1 MTLVDA
7 DTGEVMER
15 RAPRM
20 PAPMTAVQVAEQCR
34 SIEVWATRCE
44 SVDEIREADN
54 RLAAIAEYVKR
65 TSTEGRARVE
75 AARRRL
81 EARIGELIGPSEN
94 RGPATRNRDDGL
106 SRQQKN
112 DFRKLADH
120 PEIVDA
126 VIDDSDDET
135 PASRRRVLDE
145 INRAK
150 QAPPEPETEAE
161 REERERSEALQRAA
175 DRLVLAARGWNQLY
189 GLAANPQRAE
199 ILALVDPAYRRV
211 IEEAEEAIHG

>member
-81 EARIGELIGPSEN
+81 EARIGELIGP
-94 RGPATRNRDDGL
+94 
-106 SRQQKN
+106 RQQGERT
-112 DFRKLADH
+112 DLSLAS
-120 PEIVDA
+120 EK
-126 VIDDSDDET
+126 SDD
-135 PASRRRVLDE
+135 LK
-145 INRAK
+145 IGRAH
-150 QAPPEPETEAE
+150 
-161 REERERSEALQRAA
+161 
-175 DRLVLAARGWNQLY
+175 V
-189 GLAANPQRAE
+189 
-199 ILALVDPAYRRV
+199 
-211 IEEAEEAIHG
+211 

>member
-1 MTLVDA
+1 MTLVDT
-7 DTGEVMER
+7 DTGEVVER

-20 PAPMTAVQVAEQCR
+20 PAPVTAVQVAEQCR
-34 SIEVWATRCE
+34 SIEAWASQCD

-81 EARIGELIGPSEN
+81 EARIGQLLPPSEN
-94 RGPATRNRDDGL
+94 KGPATRNRDDGL

-126 VIDDSDDET
+126 VIDDSDDES

-145 INRAK
+145 INRVK
-150 QAPPEPETEAE
+150 QTPPPPETPAE
-161 REERERSEALQRAA
+161 RDARERAEADRRSA
-175 DRLVLAARGWNQLY
+175 DRLINVARGWATLT
-189 GLAANPQRAE
+189 GLAENERRAE
-199 ILALVDPAYRRV
+199 ILALIDPAYRRV
-211 IEEAEEAIHG
+211 IEEAEEAIHE